1 MKLLRLRNRWH
12 GVSRPGLRGHAS
24 RAALFRW
31 IEGGGALLVGSR
43 GVSDGGNG
51 CGGAFCAIFNHR
63 DKERGAPWRSP
74 LWLGSVD
81 LAYCLVKVIEVPWS
95 LVTRVL
101 ASLSSKT
108 RGEPLTVR
116 VTLVFESAFQV
127 PLMFWPFAP

>member
-1 MKLLRLRNRWH
+1 M
-12 GVSRPGLRGHAS
+12 
-24 RAALFRW
+24 
-31 IEGGGALLVGSR
+31 GGDPRVFLAHL
-43 GVSDGGNG
+43 D
-51 CGGAFCAIFNHR
+51 I
-63 DKERGAPWRSP
+63 ERGALWRSP